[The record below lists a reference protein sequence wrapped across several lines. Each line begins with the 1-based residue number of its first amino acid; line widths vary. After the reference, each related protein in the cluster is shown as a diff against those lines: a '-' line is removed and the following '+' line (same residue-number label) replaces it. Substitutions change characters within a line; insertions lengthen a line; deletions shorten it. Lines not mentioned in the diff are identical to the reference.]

1 MTSARLGNPDEFATH
16 EHLEGV
22 HLEHYQP
29 VHHVAERVWTVD
41 EPIVMQQLFAAS
53 VNAVITNNFELAQ
66 QVRAA
71 M

>member
-1 MTSARLGNPDEFATH
+1 
-16 EHLEGV
+16 
-22 HLEHYQP
+22 
-29 VHHVAERVWTVD
+29 VWTVD
-41 EPIVMQQLFAAS
+41 EPAVMQQLFAAA